1 MSKKLEREKDYMAE
15 KKRKSIAEEAYE
27 ALYGRKNRTKGGYFD
42 GCDDN
47 EYDDDDDDDCY
58 CE

>member
-1 MSKKLEREKDYMAE
+1 MAE

-27 ALYGRKNRTKGGYFD
+27 ALYGRKNRTKDGYYD
-42 GCDDN
+42 GSDDD
-47 EYDDDDDDDCY
+47 DDDDDDDCY